1 MAFKKTTL
9 DKIAGLLK
17 LKPEDVTAAAAN
29 KDEVDLE
36 IPEGLTVLTAEE
48 VTTLKTNEYKSGK
61 TNGVEMAVKESR
73 DKLGLTFAGKTMD
86 GLIDAVKAHAIAEA
100 KINPDERVKTLQTD
114 LEKVRATATDFENK
128 HKAAE
133 GQLQVLQ
140 LNTEIAAFIPAGA
153 ILPANKIIG
162 LMAMDGF
169 TFKKEEGKV
178 VAYKDGTA
186 LKDKLS
192 EILPV
197 KDVITGYVTENKF
210 IGAEDDTTGAAAG
223 GRGKPGGPGGPTGG
237 KLNKLSELRAQF
249 AKDGKSELSKEFM
262 DKAQELKTADPNF
275 DLNA

>member
-17 LKPEDVTAAAAN
+17 LKPEDVIAAAAN

-36 IPEGLTVLTAEE
+36 IPEGLTVLTPEE

-73 DKLGLTFAGKTMD
+73 DKLGLTFTGKTMD
-86 GLIDAVKAHAIAEA
+86 GLIEAVKVHAVAEA
-100 KINPDERVKTLQTD
+100 KINPDERVKTLQAD
-114 LEKVRATATDFENK
+114 LEKVRTTATEFENK
-128 HKAAE
+128 VKTTE
-133 GQLQVLQ
+133 QQLQALQ
-140 LNTEIAAFIPAGA
+140 LNSEIGAFIPSGA

-162 LMAMDGF
+162 LMAMDGY

-178 VAYKDGTA
+178 VAYKDGAA

-197 KDVITGYVTENKF
+197 KDVITGYITENKF
-210 IGAEDDTTGAAAG
+210 ISAEDETTGAASG

-237 KLNKLSELRAQF
+237 KLTKLSELRAQF

-262 DKAQELKTADPNF
+262 DKAQELKTADPTF
-275 DLNA
+275 DFNA